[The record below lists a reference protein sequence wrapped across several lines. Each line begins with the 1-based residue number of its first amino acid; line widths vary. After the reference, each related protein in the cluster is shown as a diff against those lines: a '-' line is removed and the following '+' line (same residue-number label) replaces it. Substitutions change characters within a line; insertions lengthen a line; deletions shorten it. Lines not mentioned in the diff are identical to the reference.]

1 MSPQRMSTRAR
12 LIRIGGGL
20 GLIALGCATFILFKK
35 RDPANRPAVLAIA
48 MLFVGASLLGQGI
61 RGRSDGPLYHD
72 PPPYRG
78 PPVSA
83 ERAVGGIVLAWIVPG
98 LGHWIIDRKKKAVL
112 FFVTITT
119 CFVLG
124 VALAQGRNL
133 NYDRD
138 WVYFLA
144 YMFNGG
150 ETAIGWLLTRNL
162 ERTHVIPFLQV
173 GFLYTAVA
181 CLLNVVVMMDF
192 VSTCGRSHRARKE
205 EETA

>member
-1 MSPQRMSTRAR
+1 MSNRAR
-12 LIRIGGGL
+12 LVRIGGGL
-20 GLIALGCATFILFKK
+20 GLIALGCATFILSK
-35 RDPANRPAVLAIA
+35 RWDPDNRAALLAIA
-48 MLFVGASLLGQGI
+48 MIFVGASLLGQGL
-61 RGRSDGPLYHD
+61 RGRTDGPLYHD
-72 PPPYRG
+72 PPAFEG

-83 ERAVGGIVLAWIVPG
+83 ERAVGGIILAWFLPG
-98 LGHWIIDRKKKAVL
+98 LGHWIIGSRKKAML
-112 FFVTITT
+112 FFVTITA
-119 CFVLG
+119 CFVMG
-124 VALAQGRNL
+124 AALAQGRNF

-150 ETAIGWLLTRNL
+150 ETALAWLLTRNL
-162 ERTHVIPFLQV
+162 ERTHEIPFLQV

-192 VSTCGRSHRARKE
+192 VSTCGRSHRARGN